1 MKLENYKM
9 KKMIIEAG
17 FNQEPDYDIERCE
30 NCKFKYSFGNADC
43 TLANYGFGLFL
54 FTNHINSDINYGSI
68 GKLGVGYTIITANPI
83 VDYGDSYSGNI
94 LIQLIGSGGRVDLVI
109 PYKSTNSERLSSKS
123 MEFFNEILLEE
134 TIPMKNKTKKVNVSS
149 TFSFDSII
157 PHSSYYVLEGSY
169 QGNTTKNDRII
180 IFNKY
185 IHMSNKQY
193 DLLKQRLG
201 SQYKSVSVN
210 TAMPNVLVNT
220 DSGNLKNRDEP
231 KLLFDKEGTK
241 QVSNVAQDNMICEEV
256 EIDENGQEVTKTELN
271 NEYKAPK
278 MDIPWR
284 KIILVAL
291 ALLGLIIG
299 YLIWKYVISKTLTK
313 GQQAVDGWEE
323 VKPPLVKQ
331 MKSHEDEMMTKILD
345 TATLEATKVADQYFK
360 GNPTAV
366 PKEVQDRIMGDILQS
381 LNASK

>member
-1 MKLENYKM
+1 MKQDLIK
-9 KKMIIEAG
+9 
-17 FNQEPDYDIERCE
+17 EPDYDIERCE
-30 NCKFKYSFGNADC
+30 NCKFKYSFGNADY

-169 QGNTTKNDRII
+169 QRNTTKNDRII

-210 TAMPNVLVNT
+210 TAMPNVLVI
-220 DSGNLKNRDEP
+220 
-231 KLLFDKEGTK
+231 
-241 QVSNVAQDNMICEEV
+241 QIA
-256 EIDENGQEVTKTELN
+256 EI
-271 NEYKAPK
+271 
-278 MDIPWR
+278 
-284 KIILVAL
+284 
-291 ALLGLIIG
+291 
-299 YLIWKYVISKTLTK
+299 
-313 GQQAVDGWEE
+313 
-323 VKPPLVKQ
+323 
-331 MKSHEDEMMTKILD
+331 
-345 TATLEATKVADQYFK
+345 
-360 GNPTAV
+360 
-366 PKEVQDRIMGDILQS
+366 
-381 LNASK
+381 

>member
-1 MKLENYKM
+1 MKLENYKS
-9 KKMIIEAG
+9 KKMIIKAG
-17 FNQEPDYDIERCE
+17 FNQEADYDIERCE

-43 TLANYGFGLFL
+43 TLANNGIALFL
-54 FTNHINSDINYGSI
+54 FTNHINSDITYGSM
-68 GKLGVGYTIITANPI
+68 GKLGVGYTLITANPI

-94 LIQLIGSGGRVDLVI
+94 LIQLKGSGGSIDLVI

-134 TIPMKNKTKKVNVSS
+134 TIPMYGKTKKVNVSS
-149 TFSFDSII
+149 TFSLDSII

-193 DLLKQRLG
+193 NLLKKRLG
-201 SQYKSVSVN
+201 SDYKRVNIN
-210 TAMPNVLVNT
+210 TARPEVLVNT
-220 DSGNLKNRDEP
+220 DSGNLKNKDEP
-231 KLLFDKEGTK
+231 KFLFDKEGTK
-241 QVSNVAQDNMICEEV
+241 QTSNIAQDNMVCQEV
-256 EIDENGQEVTKTELN
+256 EIDENGEEVTKSDLN
-271 NEYKAPK
+271 KKYEAPK

-284 KIILVAL
+284 KIIIIVLSLL
-291 ALLGLIIG
+291 ALIIG
-299 YLIWKYVISKTLTK
+299 YFIWKYVISKTLTK
-313 GQQAVDGWEE
+313 GQNAVDSWEN

-345 TATLEATKVADQYFK
+345 TARLEATKVAEQYFK
-360 GNPTAV
+360 GNPSAV
-366 PKEVQDRIMGDILQS
+366 DQEVQKQIMGDILDT
-381 LNASK
+381 LNSS